1 MGSEWKEVI
10 FSEVIEIN
18 PNRELSKGQEYPF
31 IDMQAV
37 EPYTR
42 KVSNIK
48 FRKYNGSGSK
58 FKNGDTLFARI
69 TPCLENGKTAY
80 VKELK
85 SGEKGFGS
93 TEFLVFSGKEGVTD
107 NLFVYYLSRSPE
119 IREYAVKNMIGTSG
133 RQRVD
138 KSCFNELRIKLPPLP
153 EQQKIASI
161 LSAFDDKI
169 ELNNEMNKTLE
180 EIAQAIFKHWF
191 IDFEFPNEN
200 GEPYKSSGGEFV
212 DSELGPIPKGWKVI
226 KISEICEIQIG
237 GDWGKDDKF
246 EGAVPVY
253 CLRGVDLQK
262 LKENG
267 YSNELPL
274 RWVKKSSLEKRML
287 SSEDILI
294 AGSGVGPVGRT
305 LYFHESIASL
315 YEYPLVYS
323 NFCKRIKAKSEK
335 YAIYIE
341 QVLENMYTK
350 GEMTLYINGT
360 SVPNLNINGLIE
372 HKVVLPTDDILN
384 KYADFK
390 SKVLARKYSKENL
403 TLSQLRDTLLP
414 KLISGEIRVM

>member
-18 PNRELSKGQEYPF
+18 PNRELRKGQEYPF
-31 IDMQAV
+31 IDMQSV

-107 NLFVYYLSRSPE
+107 SLFVYYLSRSQE

-138 KSCFNELRIKLPPLP
+138 KSCFNELKINLPSLP
-153 EQQKIASI
+153 EQQKIAAI

-180 EIAQAIFKHWF
+180 EIAQAIFKH
-191 IDFEFPNEN
+191 
-200 GEPYKSSGGEFV
+200 
-212 DSELGPIPKGWKVI
+212 
-226 KISEICEIQIG
+226 
-237 GDWGKDDKF
+237 
-246 EGAVPVY
+246 
-253 CLRGVDLQK
+253 
-262 LKENG
+262 
-267 YSNELPL
+267 
-274 RWVKKSSLEKRML
+274 
-287 SSEDILI
+287 
-294 AGSGVGPVGRT
+294 
-305 LYFHESIASL
+305 
-315 YEYPLVYS
+315 
-323 NFCKRIKAKSEK
+323 
-335 YAIYIE
+335 
-341 QVLENMYTK
+341 
-350 GEMTLYINGT
+350 
-360 SVPNLNINGLIE
+360 
-372 HKVVLPTDDILN
+372 
-384 KYADFK
+384 
-390 SKVLARKYSKENL
+390 
-403 TLSQLRDTLLP
+403 
-414 KLISGEIRVM
+414 

>member
-18 PNRELSKGQEYPF
+18 PNRELRKGQEYPF
-31 IDMQAV
+31 IDMQSV

-107 NLFVYYLSRSPE
+107 NLFVYYLSRSQE

-138 KSCFNELRIKLPPLP
+138 KSCFNELKINLPSLP
-153 EQQKIASI
+153 EQQKIAAI

-212 DSELGPIPKGWKVI
+212 DSELRPIPKGWKVA
-226 KISEICEIQIG
+226 KLREILDNIC
-237 GDWGKDDKF
+237 DSVRPGKGI
-246 EGAVPVY
+246 EGLPYVPIDV
-253 CLRGVDLQK
+253 
-262 LKENG
+262 
-267 YSNELPL
+267 
-274 RWVKKSSLEKRML
+274 LERK
-287 SSEDILI
+287 
-294 AGSGVGPVGRT
+294 
-305 LYFHESIASL
+305 SIAL
-315 YEYPLVYS
+315 
-323 NFCKRIKAKSEK
+323 
-335 YAIYIE
+335 
-341 QVLENMYTK
+341 K
-350 GEMTLYINGT
+350 G
-360 SVPNLNINGLIE
+360 
-372 HKVVLPTDDILN
+372 
-384 KYADFK
+384 
-390 SKVLARKYSKENL
+390 
-403 TLSQLRDTLLP
+403 
-414 KLISGEIRVM
+414 

>member
-10 FSEVIEIN
+10 FSDVIEIN

-31 IDMQAV
+31 IDMQSV

-42 KVSNIK
+42 KVSNVK

-69 TPCLENGKTAY
+69 TPCLENGKIAY

-107 NLFVYYLSRSPE
+107 NLFVYYLSRSQG

-153 EQQKIASI
+153 EQQKIAFI

-212 DSELGPIPKGWKVI
+212 DSELGPIPKGWKVKALDEI
-226 KISEICEIQIG
+226 ADFLNGLAMQKYRPKDESNYLPVLKIRELKQGITLPDSDKCSVDIDPRYIVDD
-237 GDWGKDDKF
+237 GDVIFSWSG
-246 EGAVPVY
+246 
-253 CLRGVDLQK
+253 
-262 LKENG
+262 
-267 YSNELPL
+267 
-274 RWVKKSSLEKRML
+274 SLEVKIWCGGKAGLNQHLFKVSSNKYPKWFYYYWIKHHLNDFRRIAEDKATTMGHIKREHLNQAKVIVPDDEQLKQFDRVL
-287 SSEDILI
+287 S
-294 AGSGVGPVGRT
+294 P
-305 LYFHESIASL
+305 
-315 YEYPLVYS
+315 
-323 NFCKRIKAKSEK
+323 
-335 YAIYIE
+335 
-341 QVLENMYTK
+341 
-350 GEMTLYINGT
+350 
-360 SVPNLNINGLIE
+360 LIE
-372 HKVVLPTDDILN
+372 FYITN
-384 KYADFK
+384 G
-390 SKVLARKYSKENL
+390 KEVK